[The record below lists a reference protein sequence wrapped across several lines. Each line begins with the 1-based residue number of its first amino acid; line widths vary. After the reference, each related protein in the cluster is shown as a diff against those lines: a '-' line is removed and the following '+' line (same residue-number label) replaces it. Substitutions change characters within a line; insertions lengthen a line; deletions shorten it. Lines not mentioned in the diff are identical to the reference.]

1 MTSIS
6 PPGPSSKIFVGV
18 DTHKHVHVE
27 VALDEDGQRLGDV
40 RIPVDTAGYQELER
54 WAQTLG
60 RPVAFGVEG
69 TGSYGANLT
78 SHLRRQGRKVVEVN
92 RGDRRA
98 RRANGK
104 SDTLD
109 AELAARSVI
118 AGTSTA
124 IPKSA
129 DGTVEMIRKI
139 KVARDIACKNRT
151 SAIIALKTVI
161 VNTPQELK
169 EQLDALGDKALIQR
183 CSGFRPGTVDD
194 PIAAAKHTLRALAR
208 RWEFLNAEVK
218 DHDTVI
224 AQLATSLSPTLCDG
238 FGIGPDTA
246 AEILIVFGDN
256 PDRVHSEAAFAKL
269 CGTCP
274 IPASSGMTSGRHR
287 LYRGGHRQANAAL
300 SRTVVVRMRFHEPTI
315 EYVQRRTAEG
325 LSKKDIIRCLKRFV
339 AREAYQR
346 VMIDHRAR
354 LAEGGLAGETI

>member
-1 MTSIS
+1 MSSIS
-6 PPGPSSKIFVGV
+6 PPGPLSKIIVGV
-18 DTHKHVHVE
+18 DTHKHVHVA
-27 VALDEDGQRLGDV
+27 VVLDDDGQRLGDLRV
-40 RIPVDTAGYQELER
+40 PVDSLGYQELDR
-54 WAQTLG
+54 WAQTFG
-60 RPVAFGVEG
+60 RVLAYGIEG

-78 SHLRRQGRKVVEVN
+78 SYLRRQGRKVVEVN

-124 IPKSA
+124 VPKSA

-151 SAIIALKTVI
+151 SAIISLKTVI

-169 EQLDALGDKALIQR
+169 EQLDSLGDKALIQK

-194 PIAAAKHTLRALAR
+194 PISAAKHTLRALAR

-218 DHDTVI
+218 DHDAVI
-224 AQLATSLSPTLCDG
+224 AKLTTSLSPTLCDG

-269 CGTCP
+269 CGVAP
-274 IPASSGMTSGRHR
+274 IPASSGMTTRHR
-287 LYRGGHRQANAAL
+287 LAWNGHRQANAAL
-300 SRTVVVRMRFHEPTI
+300 YRTAIVRMQHHQPTKD
-315 EYVQRRTAEG
+315 YVAKRTAKG
-325 LSKKDIIRCLKRFV
+325 LSKRDIIRCLKRFI
-339 AREAYQR
+339 AREIYGR
-346 VMIDHRAR
+346 VMADFRAR
-354 LAEGGLAGETI
+354 TALSAAA

>member
-18 DTHKHVHVE
+18 DTHKHVHVA

-104 SDTLD
+104 SDTLA

-183 CSGFRPGTVDD
+183 CAGFRPGRVDD
-194 PIAAAKHTLRALAR
+194 QISSSKHALRALAK
-208 RWEFLNAEVK
+208 RWEFLDAEVK
-218 DHDTVI
+218 SHDVVI
-224 AQLATSLSPTLCDG
+224 ASLAKACAPTLCDG

-246 AEILIVFGDN
+246 AELLIVFGDN
-256 PDRVHSEAAFAKL
+256 PERVRSEAAFAKL
-269 CGTCP
+269 CGVAP
-274 IPASSGMTSGRHR
+274 IPASSGMTHRHR
-287 LYRGGHRQANAAL
+287 LAWNGHRQANAAIY
-300 SRTVVVRMRFHEPTI
+300 RTAIVRMQHHQPTKD
-315 EYVQRRTAEG
+315 YVAKRTAEG
-325 LSKKDIIRCLKRFV
+325 LSKRDIIRCLKRFI
-339 AREAYQR
+339 AREVYGR
-346 VMIDHRAR
+346 VMADFRVMSASSGDC
-354 LAEGGLAGETI
+354 LTNS